1 MLLLTKRVSRKLGH
15 SELTIVDE
23 TLFWGS
29 CPLQWKSSSP
39 TAGIAI
45 RMGSIANYWQFCN
58 SSDGSLSRKLHQD
71 RPMRT
76 QGTHTQ
82 PGYVKQ
88 DFHSN
93 TKPFRFPYTFRFT
106 SDSSRFTI
114 NDLVLSETSQPD
126 SLPFRGPAATA
137 LYGKSCHTYWRI
149 MEDLQQ

>member
-1 MLLLTKRVSRKLGH
+1 MGKL
-15 SELTIVDE
+15 
-23 TLFWGS
+23 
-29 CPLQWKSSSP
+29 
-39 TAGIAI
+39 
-45 RMGSIANYWQFCN
+45 SIAMEIIQPHCGDSHQNGIHC
-58 SSDGSLSRKLHQD
+58 KLLAVLQLLRWIIVKETAPRQAHED
-71 RPMRT
+71 TRH
-76 QGTHTQ
+76 THTQ

>member
-39 TAGIAI
+39 TAGITI

-76 QGTHTQ
+76 KGTHPTWIC
-82 PGYVKQ
+82 KQ

-93 TKPFRFPYTFRFT
+93 TKPFRFPYVQVHFRF
-106 SDSSRFTI
+106 I
-114 NDLVLSETSQPD
+114 
-126 SLPFRGPAATA
+126 
-137 LYGKSCHTYWRI
+137 
-149 MEDLQQ
+149 